1 MTRVVT
7 SRAADVDIARAVEH
21 YRDQADVETVS
32 RFIDALEQAT
42 RRLATFPGSGSATA
56 EVRTGIPGLRAIGAE
71 GFPFLLFY
79 TCDDDAVRVH
89 RVLHER
95 RDIDTEFRPWI

>member
-1 MTRVVT
+1 MTRVVS
-7 SRAADVDIARAVEH
+7 SRAADLDIARAVEH
-21 YRDQADVETVS
+21 YRDQADPETAL
-32 RFIDALEQAT
+32 RFINAIELAA
-42 RRLATFPGSGSATA
+42 RRIADFPTSGSATA
-56 EVRTGIPGLRAIGAE
+56 EVRTGIPGLRVLREE

-95 RDIDTEFRPWI
+95 RDIDAEFQPWI